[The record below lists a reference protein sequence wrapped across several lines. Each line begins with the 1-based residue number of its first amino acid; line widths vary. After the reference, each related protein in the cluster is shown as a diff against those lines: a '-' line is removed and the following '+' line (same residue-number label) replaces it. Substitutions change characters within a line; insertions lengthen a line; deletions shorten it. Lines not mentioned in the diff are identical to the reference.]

1 MHRVGDEYMK
11 IIEMRGKGNKE
22 IRIQLARIVINEHR
36 EALNIIQE
44 AKQLGLDVS
53 NLRYGIWK
61 KIQER
66 IEFVCR
72 LIGV

>member
-1 MHRVGDEYMK
+1 MK